1 MKAVR
6 GCPVFVLRKVQAFCR
21 RRVMNL
27 PEATAVPARRKRG
40 EAAFPAITPEAQ
52 ELIFIFSDVKLFL

>member
-1 MKAVR
+1 
-6 GCPVFVLRKVQAFCR
+6 
-21 RRVMNL
+21 MNL

-40 EAAFPAITPEAQ
+40 EAAFPAITPKAE